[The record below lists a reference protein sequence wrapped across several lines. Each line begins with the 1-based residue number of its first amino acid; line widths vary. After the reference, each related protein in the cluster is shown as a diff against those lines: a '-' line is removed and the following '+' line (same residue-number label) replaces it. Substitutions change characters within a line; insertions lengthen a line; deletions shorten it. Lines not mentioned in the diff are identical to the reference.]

1 MSNFSEHLER
11 VEEEDGD
18 EEEVENFD
26 WPLSF
31 EEAQMFASLPVAQ
44 PGFNNYTKTL
54 PNATRRRRMADQVNK
69 PTHKK
74 TFTTLK
80 QMTLLS

>member
-1 MSNFSEHLER
+1 MSTDR
-11 VEEEDGD
+11 VEEE

-31 EEAQMFASLPVAQ
+31 EEAQMFASLPVTQ

-54 PNATRRRRMADQVNK
+54 PNATRRRRMADQQVTVVQIIPLICLWDNVNVK
-69 PTHKK
+69 Y
-74 TFTTLK
+74 
-80 QMTLLS
+80 